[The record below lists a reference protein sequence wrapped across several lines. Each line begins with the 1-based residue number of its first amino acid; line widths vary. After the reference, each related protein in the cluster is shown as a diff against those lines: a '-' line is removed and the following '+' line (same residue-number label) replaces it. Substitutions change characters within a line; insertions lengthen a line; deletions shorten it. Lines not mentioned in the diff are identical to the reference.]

1 MRNPTPQ
8 ESTLSSWWRP
18 EHEDGVSI
26 LVAMLYRP
34 GRSARLCGDAS
45 GCATRYRDVLGR
57 ALRAGVRRPPGIRAS
72 RNRRRIGLASRRD
85 FHEGRGGAHAAHGA
99 DRVHLRRDQPFSDR
113 RKHSWRGCLPCVFD
127 SAVRRR
133 APACGSRL
141 LCRREADQEARARM
155 RRCGHLS
162 LRMRSPTVLSK
173 TADGREDHC
182 PELNQRSRTPMKSL
196 KMAIS
201 GVCACLIASAQIPE
215 GRPQVA
221 GRGVQEGQMSVV
233 YVAPRFATAIRMPDA
248 VNSVVLGDPVSSTA
262 EHSEREPQIVFVKPI
277 TAKAAQTNLLIST
290 AHGYQANLLLIS
302 RGEAA
307 ETQPDVDFM
316 MRYRPA
322 GRFVIEPSAPSL
334 SIAQTVALPTS
345 GQAPATPAEVRP
357 AAQNADAALGFD
369 ALLER
374 QRRAPLPTL
383 YGEKPGTAPPGKQIL
398 KAGVSEVIDQGK
410 DVVVLFSVVNVQNH
424 AVELMPPQVQ
434 LGGKVKK
441 GTIVRHFVWSNSEQ
455 LPVEDFRMSQRR
467 IGPGE
472 RADGVLI
479 FQRPSFKQSNETL
492 LLQVADSGAV
502 DRPALAPIGFGISSL
517 RKEGGE

>member
-1 MRNPTPQ
+1 
-8 ESTLSSWWRP
+8 
-18 EHEDGVSI
+18 
-26 LVAMLYRP
+26 
-34 GRSARLCGDAS
+34 
-45 GCATRYRDVLGR
+45 
-57 ALRAGVRRPPGIRAS
+57 
-72 RNRRRIGLASRRD
+72 
-85 FHEGRGGAHAAHGA
+85 
-99 DRVHLRRDQPFSDR
+99 
-113 RKHSWRGCLPCVFD
+113 
-127 SAVRRR
+127 
-133 APACGSRL
+133 
-141 LCRREADQEARARM
+141 
-155 RRCGHLS
+155 
-162 LRMRSPTVLSK
+162 
-173 TADGREDHC
+173 
-182 PELNQRSRTPMKSL
+182 
-196 KMAIS
+196 
-201 GVCACLIASAQIPE
+201 LIASAQVPE
-215 GRPQVA
+215 VRPQVA
-221 GRGVQEGQMSVV
+221 GRAVQEGQITVV
-233 YVAPRFATAIRMPDA
+233 YLAPRFATAIRMPDA
-248 VNSVVLGDPVSSTA
+248 VNSVVLGDPDSFTA

-277 TAKAAQTNLLIST
+277 TAKAVQTNLLIST

-302 RGEAA
+302 RGESTG
-307 ETQPDVDFM
+307 TQPDVDFM
-316 MRYRPA
+316 MRYRPT
-322 GRFVIEPSAPSL
+322 GRFVIEPSAPTL

-345 GQAPATPAEVRP
+345 GQAAATPSDVRP

-374 QRRAPLPTL
+374 QRRAPLPAL

-441 GTIVRHFVWSNSEQ
+441 GTIVRHSVWSNSEQ

-517 RKEGGE
+517 REKGAE